1 MIRVLLADD
10 QELVR
15 AGIRLVLRHADDIE
29 VVAETSGGHDAVAL
43 ALRHR
48 VDVAL
53 LDIQMAAVDGLTAA
67 ERMAAEAPSVRVVML
82 TTFGEDGY
90 VRRALRAGAVG
101 FLLKDSTPQELI
113 QAVRLAAAGRHVAS
127 PEITGQLI
135 RGYLDGAAPSGDPH
149 RERLAVL
156 TERELEIL
164 ALVGTGASNAE
175 IGQRLFLGEGTVK
188 AHVSR
193 ILTKL
198 GCANRVQAAVLAHE
212 ARLSPGS
219 P

>member
-1 MIRVLLADD
+1 MIRVMLVDD

-15 AGIRLVLRHADDIE
+15 AGIRLVLKHADDID
-29 VVAETSGGHDAVAL
+29 VVAETSDGRGAAQLAV
-43 ALRHR
+43 RHK

-53 LDIQMAAVDGLTAA
+53 LDIQMAGVDGLTAA
-67 ERMAAEAPSVRVVML
+67 ERMAAQAPSVRVVML
-82 TTFGEDGY
+82 TTFGEEEY
-90 VRRALRAGAVG
+90 LRRALRAGAVG

-113 QAVRLAAAGRHVAS
+113 EAVRLAAAGRHVAS

-135 RGYLDGAAPSGDPH
+135 RGYLDSDPPQANPH
-149 RERLAVL
+149 RERLSVL

-164 ALVGTGASNAE
+164 VMVGTGASNAE
-175 IGQRLFLGEGTVK
+175 IGQRMFLGEGTVK

-212 ARLSPGS
+212 AGLLSDS
-219 P
+219 

>member
-15 AGIRLVLRHADDIE
+15 AGIRLVLRHAEDIE
-29 VVAETSGGHDAVAL
+29 VVAETSGGADVVAL
-43 ALRHR
+43 ALRHK

-67 ERMAAEAPSVRVVML
+67 ERMAARAPSVRVVML
-82 TTFGEDGY
+82 TTFGEDEY

-101 FLLKDSTPQELI
+101 FLLKDSTPDELI
-113 QAVRLAAAGRHVAS
+113 GAVRLAAAGKHVVS
-127 PEITGQLI
+127 PEITGKLI
-135 RGYLDGAAPSGDPH
+135 DGYLGSGTPQADPH
-149 RERLAVL
+149 RERLSVL
-156 TERELEIL
+156 TQRELDIL
-164 ALVGTGASNAE
+164 ILLGTGASNAE
-175 IGQRLFLGEGTVK
+175 IGQRMFLGEGTVK

-212 ARLSPGS
+212 AGLLSDS
-219 P
+219 